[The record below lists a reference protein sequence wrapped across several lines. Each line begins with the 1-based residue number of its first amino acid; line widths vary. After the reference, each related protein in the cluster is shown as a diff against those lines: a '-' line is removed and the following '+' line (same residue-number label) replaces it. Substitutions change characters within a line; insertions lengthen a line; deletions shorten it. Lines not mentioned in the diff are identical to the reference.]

1 MAKSENQKVKLFV
14 LIDILRNQTDET
26 HPITTAELIEEL
38 ARQDIKCERKTVYAD
53 IECLI
58 NYGFD
63 VVNNRGNYYMAGR
76 EFELAELKLLVDAVQ
91 SSKFITAKKS
101 QELIH
106 KLSSMVS
113 KYAASELNRQVFVS
127 GRVKTMNESIYYNV
141 DKLHGAMN
149 NNREI
154 SFRYFDWNYK
164 KEKVLRHNGK
174 VYRVSPWSLNWDD
187 ENYYLVS
194 YDDEGDM
201 IRHFRVDKMVDITEL
216 FDERKGRERFKE
228 FDSAAYSK
236 QVFGMFSGEP
246 ELVTLRCN
254 KRLAGVMID
263 RFGCDAAMI
272 SVDDDSFEMTIKVTV
287 SPPFLSWVCQF
298 GGNVKVVSPVE
309 VQERIKELAKS
320 VLNSYN

>member
-1 MAKSENQKVKLFV
+1 MAKSKNQKVKLFV
-14 LIDILRNQTDET
+14 LLDILKNQTDET
-26 HPITTAELIEEL
+26 HPITTAKLIDEL
-38 ARQDIKCERKTVYAD
+38 ARQDIKSERKTIYAD

-63 VVNNRGNYYMAGR
+63 VVNNRGNYYMASR
-76 EFELAELKLLVDAVQ
+76 EFELPELKLLVDAVQ

-113 KYAASELNRQVFVS
+113 KYDASELNRQVFVS

-141 DKLHGAMN
+141 DKLHCAMN

-154 SFRYFDWNYK
+154 TFKYFDWNYK
-164 KEKVLRHNGK
+164 KEKILRHNGK
-174 VYRVSPWSLNWDD
+174 IYRVSPWSLNWDD

-194 YDDEGDM
+194 YDDEGEM
-201 IRHFRVDKMVDITEL
+201 IRHFRVDKMVEISETN
-216 FDERKGRERFKE
+216 DERKGRECFAE

-236 QVFGMFSGEP
+236 QVFGMFSGKP
-246 ELVTLRCN
+246 ELVTLKCS

-263 RFGCDAAMI
+263 RFGNDITMI
-272 SVDDDSFEMTIKVTV
+272 SVDDDNFEMTVKVTV

-298 GGNVKVVSPVE
+298 GGDVKIVSPQE
-309 VQERIKELAKS
+309 VQKKLKEMAES
-320 VLNSYN
+320 IISSYI